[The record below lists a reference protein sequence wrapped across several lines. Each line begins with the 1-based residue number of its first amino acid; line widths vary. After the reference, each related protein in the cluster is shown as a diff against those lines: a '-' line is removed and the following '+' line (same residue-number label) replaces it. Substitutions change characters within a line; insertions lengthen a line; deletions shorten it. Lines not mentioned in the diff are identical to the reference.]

1 MIYVQKLKKYVLK
14 GMTISTLAFI
24 YATQFVSAQRHDTSV
39 KDSSDGGTMYGSPG
53 SVAAENLEGKTF
65 QELASD
71 FITKVSEYILQL
83 LLALTVF
90 IFLYGLMKY
99 MFKGQGSDT
108 ARAEGRKL
116 MLWGIIGI
124 FVFTSVWSL
133 VALFTNAIGHSDV
146 VIPQFK

>member
-1 MIYVQKLKKYVLK
+1 MF
-14 GMTISTLAFI
+14 TLGFI
-24 YATQFVSAQRHDTSV
+24 YATQFVQAQRHDTNV
-39 KDSSDGGTMYGSPG
+39 NNSSDGGTMYGSPG
-53 SVAAENLEGKTF
+53 SMAAENLEGKTF
-65 QELASD
+65 QELATD
-71 FITKVSEYILQL
+71 FITKVSEYVLQL

-90 IFLYGLMKY
+90 MFLYGLMKY

-108 ARAEGRKL
+108 ARTEGRKL

-133 VALFTNAIGHSDV
+133 VALFTNTIGHSDV